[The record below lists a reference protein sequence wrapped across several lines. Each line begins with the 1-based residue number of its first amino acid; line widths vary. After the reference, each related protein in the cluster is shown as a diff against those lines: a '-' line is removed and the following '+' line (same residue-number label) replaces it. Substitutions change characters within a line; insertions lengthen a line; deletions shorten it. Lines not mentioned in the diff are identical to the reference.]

1 MKNKEMKHEQENCNC
16 HYKSTPRTQEELRQL
31 QNRLSRMV
39 GQLNGIGKM
48 LEENR
53 YCGDILMQVAAV
65 ESALH
70 NFGYRVL
77 QNHLKTCVVEEIQK
91 GNVQIMDEAFDLIE
105 RLK

>member
-1 MKNKEMKHEQENCNC
+1 MKNKEMKQEQENCSC

-70 NFGYRVL
+70 NFGYQVL